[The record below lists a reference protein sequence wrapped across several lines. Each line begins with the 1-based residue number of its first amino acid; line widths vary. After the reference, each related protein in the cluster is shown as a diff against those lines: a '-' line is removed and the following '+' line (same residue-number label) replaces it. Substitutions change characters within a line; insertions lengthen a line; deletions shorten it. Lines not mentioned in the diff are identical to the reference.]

1 MLDVQTQFAALDGAE
16 HQMSEP
22 PRSCAN
28 LADSSAML
36 FEEAFGISFEVQDA
50 PVDANIRNAA
60 LPAKFA
66 QESDGKADNSSKFR
80 FCECVRGCGS
90 V

>member
-1 MLDVQTQFAALDGAE
+1 MLDVHQANAALDVAE

-36 FEEAFGISFEVQDA
+36 LEEPFGISFEVQDA
-50 PVDANIRNAA
+50 PVDANMWNAA
-60 LPAKFA
+60 LSAKFT
-66 QESDGKADNSSKFR
+66 QESDGKAYNGSKLR